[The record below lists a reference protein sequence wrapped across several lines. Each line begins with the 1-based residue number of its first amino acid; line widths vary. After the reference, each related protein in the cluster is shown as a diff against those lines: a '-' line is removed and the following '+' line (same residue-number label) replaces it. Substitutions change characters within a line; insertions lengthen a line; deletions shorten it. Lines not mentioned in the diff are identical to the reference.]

1 MSSVEGFWHLF
12 CLDAIWCYLDAYLD
26 AYPALTIISSS
37 AIPFSFCLQSFP
49 APGSFP
55 MSELFTSSGQN
66 IGTSA
71 STSVLPV
78 NIQGWLGLTGL
89 ISLLSKGLSRVFCN
103 IMIWK
108 HQFFDIQ
115 PSLWSN
121 SHICMVSLVLHKALV
136 YVMWV
141 NDRWNHQ

>member
-26 AYPALTIISSS
+26 AYPALMIISSS

-55 MSELFTSSGQN
+55 VSELFTSSGQN

-89 ISLLSKGLSRVFCN
+89 VSLLSKGLSRVFCN

-115 PSLWSN
+115 PSLQSN

-136 YVMWV
+136 HVMWV